1 MNIWTYFQNCR
12 CSFREK
18 KGNKSQ
24 DLTYC
29 SLLQLMVYNFNK
41 IESTLPASSRF
52 RDGRRNLFVNTS
64 KRSCLFCFP
73 NNVAKTWSL
82 RWKFQGTL
90 KSSIS
95 FSWKSVFIC
104 LMHSMEVMSQI
115 QKVRYVL
122 NIFVPFTYL
131 SLLIIKCFK
140 S

>member
-1 MNIWTYFQNCR
+1 MRLYDRLFISPVSWFLFVWWEFCMYFSFKTTTSKNHVQKIYWLLAESFVNPVQDR
-12 CSFREK
+12 CF
-18 KGNKSQ
+18 
-24 DLTYC
+24 
-29 SLLQLMVYNFNK
+29 
-41 IESTLPASSRF
+41 SRF

-104 LMHSMEVMSQI
+104 LIHSMEVMSQI

-122 NIFVPFTYL
+122 NIFVPFT
-131 SLLIIKCFK
+131 
-140 S
+140 